1 MDSTMKQLRY
11 PILLLLLSVILSGC
25 LDEKCNEER
34 IVQGFE
40 PVTTSSEEWRA
51 STFFCGVP
59 QEVCEAT
66 SFYVYGDYL
75 FMMEGSR
82 GLHILDN
89 SDPSNPTPITFM
101 EVPGGQGL
109 AVRNGILYMNQY
121 VDLVAFDL
129 TNPELPELVGRTK
142 DVFEPYTV
150 FAQVLPDGEYV
161 VDWLPTNEQRVVRCD
176 DPNFNARFWD
186 GGRGIFWAQEG
197 ALDISASVS
206 FNDVAPTAGGQRETV
221 GQGGSLARFTITN
234 STLYAVDESR
244 LKTFDL
250 TDPEQPEFVGNVNL
264 GWGIETLF
272 PYGDQLYVGSATGVH
287 IYDVS
292 SPLEPQHLS
301 TFEHVLACDP
311 VVVNNDLAYVTLW
324 GGRDCGSVGDQLEII
339 DVSDPRNPESVQI
352 TPMSS
357 SHGLGVAEGKL
368 FLCSQWEGFRV
379 FDLDDEGLL
388 GEQLDHVTD
397 ITARDVIVQPR
408 NNNLIVLGYYQDG
421 IKQYNY
427 TDEGRLS
434 ATSQISVCQ

>member
-1 MDSTMKQLRY
+1 MQQLRY
-11 PILLLLLSVILSGC
+11 LFLLLLVFVVLTGC
-25 LDEKCNEER
+25 LQETCNEER
-34 IVQGFE
+34 IVQGFS

-51 STFFCGVP
+51 STFICGVP

-89 SDPSNPTPITFM
+89 SDPTNPVPITFM
-101 EVPGGQGL
+101 EAPGGQGL

-129 TNPELPELVGRTK
+129 TNPEQPELVGRTE
-142 DVFEPYTV
+142 DVFEPYSV
-150 FAQVLPDGEYV
+150 FAQVLPDGEFV
-161 VDWLPTNEQRVVRCD
+161 VDWIPTNEQRVVDCN
-176 DPNFNARFWD
+176 DPNFNDRFWN
-186 GGRGIFWAQEG
+186 GGGGIFWAED
-197 ALDISASVS
+197 AASLTANAS
-206 FNDVAPTAGGQRETV
+206 FDAAAGGSAGQPETV

-234 STLYAVDESR
+234 STLYAVDDSR

-250 TDPEQPEFVGNVNL
+250 TDPEQPEFIGNINL

-272 PYGDQLYVGSATGVH
+272 PYGNQLYVGSSTGVH

-292 SPLEPQHLS
+292 SPLAPQHLS
-301 TFEHVLACDP
+301 SFEHVLACDP
-311 VVVNNDLAYVTLW
+311 VVVHNDLAYVTLW

-339 DVSDPRNPESVQI
+339 DVSDPSNPESVQI

-379 FDLDDEGLL
+379 FDLDEEGLL

-397 ITARDVIVQPR
+397 ITARDVIVQPD

-421 IKQYNY
+421 IKQYSY
-427 TDEGRLS
+427 TDGGHLS
-434 ATSQISVCQ
+434 ASSEISVCQ

>member
-1 MDSTMKQLRY
+1 MQQIRISF
-11 PILLLLLSVILSGC
+11 LLALMALVFTGC
-25 LDEKCNEER
+25 LEETCSENR

-40 PVTTSSEEWRA
+40 PVTISPAEWRTSS
-51 STFFCGVP
+51 FFCGVP

-75 FMMEGSR
+75 FMMEGSK
-82 GLHILDN
+82 GLHILNN
-89 SDPSNPTPITFM
+89 SDPTNPTPITFM
-101 EVPGGQGL
+101 EAPGGQGL

-121 VDLVAFDL
+121 LDLVAFDL
-129 TNPELPELVGRTK
+129 SNPEKPELVGRTE
-142 DVFEPYTV
+142 DVFQPYSV
-150 FAQVLPDGEYV
+150 FAQVLPTGEFV
-161 VDWLPTNEQRVVRCD
+161 TDWIPTEEERVISCNN
-176 DPNFNARFWD
+176 PNFSSRFWFD
-186 GGRGIFWAQEG
+186 GNIAFTES
-197 ALDISASVS
+197 IVNFSS
-206 FNDVAPTAGGQRETV
+206 NDANFSTGAPTAGGGPETV

-234 STLYAVDESR
+234 STLYAVDDTN

-250 TDPEQPEFVGNVNL
+250 SNPEQPVFIGNVGL

-272 PYGDQLYVGSATGVH
+272 PYGDQLYIGSETGVH

-292 SPLEPQHLS
+292 DPLAPEHLS

-324 GGRDCGSVGDQLEII
+324 GGRDCGSVGDQLEIL
-339 DVSDPRNPESVQI
+339 DVSDPRNPRSLQV

-388 GEQLDHVTD
+388 GDQLDHVTD
-397 ITARDVIVQPR
+397 ITARDVIVQPA

-421 IKQYNY
+421 IKQYKY
-427 TDEGRLS
+427 TDEGLLS
-434 ATSQISVCQ
+434 ASSQISVCQ